1 MKNLL
6 YQSRKA
12 LTLSKNISFFLT
24 HLRNGIPSCPCYHSW
39 LPSKPRLRMA
49 GSICGLSRL
58 WTKHKQVV
66 SWTSIVWI
74 TFTICEFSSKQ
85 VFVINSCAEILISA
99 SFKNTH
105 STSQFQIHGPTKTDG
120 KTFQSKNM
128 QEIWSTDFFAFL
140 CCWQKKKSP
149 VIPLPLFTS
158 CKKNN
163 TVSFWWDLR
172 NLSAE

>member
-66 SWTSIVWI
+66 SWTSVVWI

-128 QEIWSTDFFAFL
+128 QEIWSTDFLLSYVVDKKRKAPWFL
-140 CCWQKKKSP
+140 SPFSHHVKKP
-149 VIPLPLFTS
+149 ILYHF
-158 CKKNN
+158 
-163 TVSFWWDLR
+163 D
-172 NLSAE
+172 EI